1 MIFVKPT
8 LVADAV
14 YIAKISAKCMY
25 SGVCVRFLNALS
37 ISRKL
42 MLVLAFPLAGLVY
55 FSTTSLLTQVATWH
69 QAEQLEQLTSLSGQ
83 SSLTNQPAGTEC
95 CH

>member
-1 MIFVKPT
+1 
-8 LVADAV
+8 
-14 YIAKISAKCMY
+14 
-25 SGVCVRFLNALS
+25 
-37 ISRKL
+37 

-83 SSLTNQPAGTEC
+83 SSLLLQELQRERGRTGSYLGASGQRFGSEL
-95 CH
+95 